1 MTSINSTNN
10 HWIVEYTKSARKEIT
25 ELDESISKIIK
36 RAIEEKLMCDPVKF
50 GRPLRRCLAGF
61 FKLRV
66 GDYRI
71 IYEVNPKEKII
82 IIQRIAHRQD
92 VYKGK

>member
-1 MTSINSTNN
+1 MSFIVQIPKKVERKLSHLPDSVIDKILPHLKILSGNPFPQNSKKLHN
-10 HWIVEYTKSARKEIT
+10 R
-25 ELDESISKIIK
+25 ESY
-36 RAIEEKLMCDPVKF
+36 R
-50 GRPLRRCLAGF
+50 
-61 FKLRV
+61 LRV

>member
-1 MTSINSTNN
+1 MSFIVQIPKKVERKLSLLPNSVIDKILPHLKILSHNPFPQN
-10 HWIVEYTKSARKEIT
+10 
-25 ELDESISKIIK
+25 SKK
-36 RAIEEKLMCDPVKF
+36 LHNRNGYRLRA
-50 GRPLRRCLAGF
+50 
-61 FKLRV
+61 

-71 IYEVNPKEKII
+71 IYEIDLTEKII